1 MRWLVYLA
9 GILMAC
15 SGTGREGLNTDSNG
29 VADGIVGKADS
40 VGEVAGIDAPAGVDA
55 MADSVDGG
63 LVDLGCVD

>member
-1 MRWLVYLA
+1 M
-9 GILMAC
+9 
-15 SGTGREGLNTDSNG
+15 NTDSNG